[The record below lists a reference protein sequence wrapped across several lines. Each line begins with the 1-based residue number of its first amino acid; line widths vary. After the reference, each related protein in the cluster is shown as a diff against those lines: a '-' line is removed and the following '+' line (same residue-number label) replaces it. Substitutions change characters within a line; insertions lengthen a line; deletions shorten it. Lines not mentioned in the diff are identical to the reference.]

1 MGAQETMKNNSM
13 MDVNKGVYL
22 VGIGWYVALLRKVKQ
37 GLERNKE
44 RLTLIKVWGSE
55 SLRARI

>member
-1 MGAQETMKNNSM
+1 M
-13 MDVNKGVYL
+13 
-22 VGIGWYVALLRKVKQ
+22 LRKVKQ
-37 GLERNKE
+37 GFEINKN